1 MLAFKVLISTVIYFH
16 LTWNI
21 VCVYIFVYLLLFLMS
36 NRTMATVWHRK
47 SVKELESYL
56 KERCVS
62 VSNSRKASLVQ
73 LCAAAAELD
82 IEVDP
87 DGLVEDRAEVIQ
99 QKLTLDVQQL
109 TNPSIL
115 REFTNDL
122 SNVPRISIIDM
133 YSYLTTS

>member
-21 VCVYIFVYLLLFLMS
+21 VCVYIFVYPLLFFMS

-62 VSNSRKASLVQ
+62 VSNSRKATLVQ
-73 LCAAAAELD
+73 LWEG
-82 IEVDP
+82 I
-87 DGLVEDRAEVIQ
+87 G
-99 QKLTLDVQQL
+99 DVGSARYKPAPL
-109 TNPSIL
+109 LPCPTIRVL
-115 REFTNDL
+115 FY
-122 SNVPRISIIDM
+122 SNW
-133 YSYLTTS
+133 